1 MIKELAITM
10 TTMNKSSKVELLVG
24 EMNSAVQELQNVM
37 KSLQNQLVLSPLME
51 NETSNND
58 QGERNTKQNMLPLI
72 EILPVA
78 TVASLLIEIAARIEG
93 IVDEVDVLAV
103 KAEFKTNDKKRSKQ
117 NELVN
122 VNEQEKETMK
132 DPSKDLNSSSPC

>member
-1 MIKELAITM
+1 
-10 TTMNKSSKVELLVG
+10 MNKSSKVELSVG

>member
-10 TTMNKSSKVELLVG
+10 TTMNKSSKVELSVG

>member
-1 MIKELAITM
+1 
-10 TTMNKSSKVELLVG
+10 MNKSSKVELSVG

-51 NETSNND
+51 NEASNND
-58 QGERNTKQNMLPLI
+58 QGERITKQNMLPLI

-93 IVDEVDVLAV
+93 IVDEVDELAV
-103 KAEFKTNDKKRSKQ
+103 KAEFKINDKKRSKQ

-122 VNEQEKETMK
+122 VNEQEKETTK